1 MLSRVIVAV
10 VLAAVGFCFGT
21 LGTITHSS
29 TAGTIALPWGIVV
42 ALAAVACLLAGIRLL
57 SSGPVWM
64 SRVYTASAGA
74 GVLVAIGLYAQESFG
89 GSVLIT
95 DSTIGWTWM
104 AGAAVIAVLAV
115 MLPTR
120 VRAGDAS

>member
-29 TAGTIALPWGIVV
+29 TVGTIALPWGIVV